1 MRVSQLKDA
10 ILMGFHQLALNR
22 FRSGLAI
29 MGISIGIAALVAVES
44 IGEGT
49 KLRLIQQMEELG
61 GAEVIKLEMEPNE
74 KMGKASEFTSH
85 EIGSLA
91 KSLTQV
97 ESLAPSAYGGY
108 RTVQRDKGLKLMA
121 PIYGTTQ
128 EFYRTRNLEL
138 DFGRFIWDRDEQSLN
153 KVCVLGY
160 QVSRRLFGAHN
171 PIGHDVRLGD
181 DTYFVVGSLKEAKFH
196 DLTYGVF
203 VPLSTIKKRRGE
215 IIRTRD
221 IYLKVSSIDNIQ
233 PTISRL
239 EWLFPRLLPGK
250 KILIKDRLL
259 AVQTV
264 QKSSDMLRL
273 FLIGVG
279 CITLVVGGLGIMNVM
294 LVNIT
299 ERTTEIGIRKA
310 VGARDSDILRQFLI
324 ETIILSL
331 PGGLIGLAGGYI
343 ASISIAGLISRFLQM
358 YIRSEFSLVAVLIAV
373 SFSLAVGFIFGL
385 FPAMKAARKNI
396 VSSLRYE

>member
-1 MRVSQLKDA
+1 
-10 ILMGFHQLALNR
+10 MGFHQLALNK

-61 GAEVIKLEMEPNE
+61 GAEIIKLEMEPNE
-74 KMGKASEFTSH
+74 KMGKASEFSGR
-85 EIGSLA
+85 EIDYLA
-91 KSLTQV
+91 KSLPQV
-97 ESLAPSAYGGY
+97 ESLAPRAYGGY
-108 RTVQRDKGLKLMA
+108 LTVQRDDGFKLMA
-121 PIYGTTQ
+121 PIYGITQ
-128 EFYRTRNLEL
+128 EFYHTRNLEL
-138 DFGRFIWDRDEQSLN
+138 NFGRYIWERDEQSLN

-160 QVSRRLFGAHN
+160 QVSKRLFGASN
-171 PIGHDVRLGD
+171 PIGRVIRLED
-181 DTYFVVGSLKEAKFH
+181 ETYFVVGTLKEAKFY
-196 DLTYGVF
+196 DLTYGIF
-203 VPLSTIKKRRGE
+203 VPLSTIKKRRGD
-215 IIRTRD
+215 IAKTRD
-221 IYLKVSSIDNIQ
+221 IYLKVNSIDNIQ
-233 PTISRL
+233 PTLSRL
-239 EWLFPRLLPGK
+239 EWLFPRLLPDK

-294 LVNIT
+294 LVNVT

-310 VGARDSDILRQFLI
+310 LGARDSDILRQFLI

-343 ASISIAGLISRFLQM
+343 AGIGIAGLISGSLQM
-358 YIRSEFSLVAVLIAV
+358 RIRSEFSPVAVLIAV
-373 SFSLAVGFIFGL
+373 SFTLAVGFIFGL
-385 FPAMKAARKNI
+385 FPALKAARKNI